1 MAKALGRGK
10 GLEALR
16 LVNPNCHKNTPFAAL
31 RIGNSGVCETT
42 DWLFTVQPVPT
53 HNGTKVSL
61 LNLSSVTHQGI
72 IMKLSTRILLPVAFA
87 LTAGA
92 AFAEGPL
99 QGNEVFNF
107 SSNLSRAE
115 VRAETIAARDAGL
128 LTVGEITQ
136 VNDNFVGAKTRAREL
151 GYNPPPSLEH
161 YRK

>member
-1 MAKALGRGK
+1 
-10 GLEALR
+10 
-16 LVNPNCHKNTPFAAL
+16 
-31 RIGNSGVCETT
+31 
-42 DWLFTVQPVPT
+42 
-53 HNGTKVSL
+53 
-61 LNLSSVTHQGI
+61 
-72 IMKLSTRILLPVAFA
+72 MKLSTRILLPVAFA

-136 VNDNFVGAKTRAREL
+136 VNDNFVGAKTRAQVRAEL
-151 GYNPPPSLEH
+151 AEARRLGLVDYADNQYPKTISPMQAEQIRMAGLAAG
-161 YRK
+161 KNDQMVMLQK